1 MALIYCKD
9 CGQQISDKATNCP
22 HCGAPI
28 ADNKQQIIGN
38 SNGFAVKLGYVFSFS
53 SFFIF
58 PLIFGLTGFILGVVN
73 VIKKEDLHGWV
84 QIALS
89 IFSLVI
95 EFSDAF
101 YFEELYWF

>member
-1 MALIYCKD
+1 M
-9 CGQQISDKATNCP
+9 
-22 HCGAPI
+22 
-28 ADNKQQIIGN
+28 
-38 SNGFAVKLGYVFSFS
+38 FSFS

-89 IFSLVI
+89 VFSLVI

-101 YFEELYWF
+101 YFDELYWF

>member
-58 PLIFGLTGFILGVVN
+58 PIVR
-73 VIKKEDLHGWV
+73 
-84 QIALS
+84 
-89 IFSLVI
+89 
-95 EFSDAF
+95 
-101 YFEELYWF
+101 

>member
-1 MALIYCKD
+1 MELHRFFRYAIEKMCKEKK
-9 CGQQISDKATNCP
+9 SLN
-22 HCGAPI
+22 H
-28 ADNKQQIIGN
+28 
-38 SNGFAVKLGYVFSFS
+38 FAVKLGYVFSFS

-89 IFSLVI
+89 VFSLVI

-101 YFEELYWF
+101 YFDELYWF